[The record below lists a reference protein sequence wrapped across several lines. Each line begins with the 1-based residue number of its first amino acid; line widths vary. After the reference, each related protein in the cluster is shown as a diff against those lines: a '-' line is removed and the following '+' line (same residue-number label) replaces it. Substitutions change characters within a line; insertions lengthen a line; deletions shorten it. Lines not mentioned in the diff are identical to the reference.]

1 MSAKEMI
8 PTHVGEIEE
17 AKIKVSENELFKND
31 ILISAYLD
39 KKLNEVEMKLFN
51 LALYNLQK
59 YGSQST
65 SLSTVKVDELLH
77 YLSDNGEDK
86 IITKF
91 ALKKYID
98 NLAGIKISVANDKF
112 LEDTKTDYTQDQ
124 SAGVFNLFQAIT
136 LVGRDMFFYWVQLNV
151 HKLLL
156 QKNSKL

>member
-86 IITKF
+86 I
-91 ALKKYID
+91 
-98 NLAGIKISVANDKF
+98 
-112 LEDTKTDYTQDQ
+112 
-124 SAGVFNLFQAIT
+124 
-136 LVGRDMFFYWVQLNV
+136 
-151 HKLLL
+151 LL
-156 QKNSKL
+156 